1 MKVKVTQSCPTL
13 CDPVDCSLPGSS
25 VNGILQARILKWVT
39 VPFSRWSSQPRDW
52 THVSHIAGGFFTVWA
67 TRGPSK
73 QSIWFLQMWLVPSC
87 LCSLL
92 SAPCKVLHFLS
103 FILACWSPCSSF
115 RIISDAPRILE
126 AFLGLSNYASQTG
139 FLRTPILW
147 TIEGHCFLESHEM
160 KGAS

>member
-25 VNGILQARILKWVT
+25 VNGILQARILKWVA
-39 VPFSRWSSQPRDW
+39 VPFSRRSSQPRDW
-52 THVSHIAGGFFTVWA
+52 THVSQLRADSL
-67 TRGPSK
+67 PSEPPGEPSE
-73 QSIWFLQMWLVPSC
+73 QSMWFLQMWLVPSC

-92 SAPCKVLHFLS
+92 NAPCKVLHFLS
-103 FILACWSPCSSF
+103 SILACWSPCSSF

-126 AFLGLSNYASQTG
+126 AFLGLSNYASQSG